1 MAVCQGSVLLALPL
15 FALDLGAGIG
25 VTALVF
31 SLRGLGN
38 MAIDLPAGWAV
49 ARFGDKAVMLTAV
62 GLMLTTAL
70 LASQSTSPMQLG
82 FAAFAFGA
90 SVAAWLLARLTHI
103 SDKVPASHRGKAIST
118 MAGIQRIGSLVGPVI
133 TGFIVHQYS
142 FEHAFYAIAVF
153 AFLTLMIIIFNVH
166 KKTALDKQQHHSIL
180 KIVPHIL
187 KDHSRVFATA
197 GIAILCLTMI
207 RAARQLLVPLW
218 GEHIGLTANEIG
230 LVVGAAAAVDMLL
243 FPIAGYVMDNFGRRY
258 TSVACLGGIAIGL
271 FVMPFTEHFYSFMFA
286 VMIAGAGNGL
296 GSGINMTLGADYAPE
311 AIRGQFLGVW
321 RLVSDT
327 GSLAGPVV
335 IGYVAS
341 LLGLFSAFPFIAGI
355 GLLGSAIVIFTVK
368 ETLPESSNKAS

>member
-1 MAVCQGSVLLALPL
+1 
-15 FALDLGAGIG
+15 
-25 VTALVF
+25 
-31 SLRGLGN
+31 

-49 ARFGDKAVMLTAV
+49 ARFGYKAVMLTAV

-271 FVMPFTEHFYSFMFA
+271 FVMPFTEHFYSFMFC
-286 VMIAGAGNGL
+286 
-296 GSGINMTLGADYAPE
+296 
-311 AIRGQFLGVW
+311 
-321 RLVSDT
+321 
-327 GSLAGPVV
+327 
-335 IGYVAS
+335 
-341 LLGLFSAFPFIAGI
+341 LLYTSPSPRDAHESRMPSSA
-355 GLLGSAIVIFTVK
+355 
-368 ETLPESSNKAS
+368 